1 MSSFSDIASALRLPG
16 FCMRKNPSPKEQLQE
31 HLRMLGI
38 SFSLY
43 LISYWY
49 GFHSLCLLSLA
60 SMNMLTFQAGITFH
74 YVYSKPIHL
83 NQFDELDSS
92 TEGDIDD
99 TDTRSLKQK
108 EHGASM
114 STQMTDEQEEK
125 LNEQFQ
131 RLVDETTLRN
141 RKRASMSSART
152 PSSTTLA
159 EDAAAYDQVKSS
171 DVEDDYKDMPPL
183 VTPEEA
189 NPIIRKAYTGISVWP
204 EVPNFSQTHYLHNYA
219 DEFD

>member
-1 MSSFSDIASALRLPG
+1 MPSFSDITSALRLPAC
-16 FCMRKNPSPKEQLQE
+16 CMRKNPTPKQQLQE
-31 HLRMLGI
+31 DLRMLGI

-49 GFHSLCLLSLA
+49 GFHSLCILSMV

-74 YVYSKPIHL
+74 HIYSKPIHL

-92 TEGDIDD
+92 MEVDDD

-114 STQMTDEQEEK
+114 SRPMTDEQEEK
-125 LNEQFQ
+125 LNEQLQ
-131 RLVDETTLRN
+131 RMVEETTLRN
-141 RKRASMSSART
+141 RKRASMTSART
-152 PSSTTLA
+152 PSSTTLV
-159 EDAAAYDQVKSS
+159 EDTSVPSS

-183 VTPEEA
+183 ITPEEA
-189 NPIIRKAYTGISVWP
+189 NPVIKKPANVSLVWS
-204 EVPNFSQTHYLHNYA
+204 EVPNFSQAHYLHNYM
-219 DEFD
+219 DEVD